1 MALILQV
8 TSKHPHKHTTIRVK
22 NTAPVLKQ
30 TSQNNS
36 TYNNIGVRGN
46 QATWKVC
53 STTWHNKKT
62 VEYTT
67 QSIARI
73 L

>member
-8 TSKHPHKHTTIRVK
+8 TSKHPHKHTIIWVK

-36 TYNNIGVRGN
+36 TYNNIGVKR
-46 QATWKVC
+46 KPSHLKSV
-53 STTWHNKKT
+53 
-62 VEYTT
+62 
-67 QSIARI
+67 
-73 L
+73 